1 MEAQTQPETK
11 NYRYEGTVTALSS
24 ICHGGETKSTTQVL
38 RREKVVTL
46 DGSVV
51 SIPIYSGNA
60 LRGIL
65 RDCGMR
71 FMLRCL
77 GNPPMSVGA
86 LHFLFSGG
94 SLTGK
99 PMAGEKGAKRLGTS
113 TSSVPIGDARDLM
126 KVIPLVGIFGGAC
139 GSMIMEG
146 KLQVGKAVPIC
157 REAERLIPAKFL
169 PSSTLTIWEYLQ
181 TESYTRRDDSK
192 REEMRQLLG
201 KEDRLLLDSAHTKA
215 RQQTVTEQPDQD
227 VGQHQ
232 QMRYHVQT
240 FAAGTRFYWWLSL
253 RGATELEFEAM
264 ASCLVEFL
272 QYPTIGGKGAA
283 GHGQI
288 EIKLDG
294 WSEISPA
301 AVQAD
306 AIGKPL
312 GQTYADHLV
321 ANKQEIVDLLGR
333 I

>member
-1 MEAQTQPETK
+1 MMDTK
-11 NYRYEGTVTALSS
+11 NYRYEGTITAMSS
-24 ICHGGETKSTTQVL
+24 IAHGGETKSTTQIL
-38 RREKVVTL
+38 RREKVVAP

-60 LRGIL
+60 MRGIL

-77 GNPPMSVGA
+77 GDPELSIGA

-99 PMAGEKGAKRLGTS
+99 PMAGEKGAKKLGES
-113 TSSVPIGDARDLM
+113 TSSVPIGDARELM
-126 KVIPLVGIFGGAC
+126 RAIPLVGVFGGAC

-157 REAERLIPAKFL
+157 HEAERLIPAKFR

-181 TESYTRRDDSK
+181 TEAYTRRDDSK
-192 REEMRQLLG
+192 REEMRSLLG
-201 KEDRLLLDSAHTKA
+201 ADDRKLLDSAQSKS
-215 RQQTVTEQPDQD
+215 RQKTITEQPDQD

-240 FAAGTRFYWWLSL
+240 FAAGTRFYWWLAL
-253 RGATELEFEAM
+253 RAATDLEFEAM
-264 ASCLVEFL
+264 ASCLVEFARS
-272 QYPTIGGKGAA
+272 PAIGGKTAA

-294 WSEISPA
+294 WSEIGTA
-301 AVQAD
+301 AVQTD
-306 AIGKPL
+306 AIGAPL
-312 GQTYADHLV
+312 GKAYADHLTV
-321 ANKQEIVDLLGR
+321 NKDAIVKLLGR